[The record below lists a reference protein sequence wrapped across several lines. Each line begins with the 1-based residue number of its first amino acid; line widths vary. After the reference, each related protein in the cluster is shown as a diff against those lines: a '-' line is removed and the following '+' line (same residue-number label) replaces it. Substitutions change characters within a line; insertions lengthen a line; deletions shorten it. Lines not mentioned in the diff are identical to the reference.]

1 MNFSSSTRK
10 LICTDA
16 LSVQMLAMLCL
27 ALSFMA
33 HAQKAPAAPKVPVV
47 ITPTRTA
54 ADNSNGSN
62 QFDRSVAVVNGDLIL
77 DSDVDKEL
85 RFQDL
90 NFDPNADLK
99 MPQPDGSTRR
109 NQAIERLI
117 NKRLIL
123 QQAELQDASPIDD
136 DELDHQITLL
146 RQTIPACSQH
156 QCDSDA
162 GWSHYLATKGFTV
175 SSFRDQWRE
184 RLQVLSFIEERF
196 RTGVRIDDKTVASY
210 YQETMLPRYQAAK
223 AQAPPLEKVDDRI
236 RAVLIE
242 QEVSKLLNDWLQ
254 TLRAQG
260 GVVIFHPGQPAP

>member
-1 MNFSSSTRK
+1 MTSISSIRK
-10 LICTDA
+10 LCYQDVRT
-16 LSVQMLAMLCL
+16 LPLLAALCL
-27 ALSFMA
+27 TMPFIAQ
-33 HAQKAPAAPKVPVV
+33 AQKLPTATKAPVV
-47 ITPTRTA
+47 LTPTRTA
-54 ADNSNGSN
+54 ADSSNGSN
-62 QFDRSVAVVNGDLIL
+62 QFDRSVAIVNGDLIL

-85 RFQDL
+85 RFQEL
-90 NFDPNADLK
+90 NFDPNADMK
-99 MPQPDGSTRR
+99 VPQADGSTGRS
-109 NQAIERLI
+109 QAIERLI

-123 QQAELQDASPIDD
+123 QQAELQEVPDVDD

-156 QCDSDA
+156 QCDSEA
-162 GWSHYLATKGFTV
+162 GWSHYLTTRGFTIA
-175 SSFRDQWRE
+175 SFRDQWRE

-196 RTGVRIDDKTVASY
+196 RTGVRVDDKTVSNY
-210 YQETMLPRYQAAK
+210 YQKTMLPRYEAAK
-223 AQAPPLEKVDDRI
+223 AQAPPLDKVEDRI

>member
-1 MNFSSSTRK
+1 MNFLSPIRK
-10 LICTDA
+10 LTNPGA
-16 LSVQMLAMLCL
+16 LLTPLLAAGCL
-27 ALSFMA
+27 ALPLVA
-33 HAQKAPAAPKVPVV
+33 YAQKAPASKAPVV
-47 ITPTRTA
+47 ITPTRIA
-54 ADNSNGSN
+54 ADHSDGSN

-90 NFDPNADLK
+90 NFDPNADTK
-99 MPQPDGSTRR
+99 VPQPDGSRGR
-109 NQAIERLI
+109 DQAIERLI
-117 NKRLIL
+117 NKKLIL
-123 QQAELQDASPIDD
+123 QQAELQDVTPIDD

-146 RQTIPACSQH
+146 RQTIPACSKH

-162 GWSHYLATKGFTV
+162 GWNRYLTGKGFTV

-196 RTGVRIDDKTVASY
+196 RTGVRVDDKTVSNY
-210 YQETMLPRYQAAK
+210 YQKTMLPRYEAAK
-223 AQAPPLEKVDDRI
+223 AQAPPLAKVEDRI